1 MPILCLKSRLGRPQ
15 ANLCSD
21 AARPLQRSN
30 LKPPWNADPW
40 NAPNFWPAA
49 GGNFLGFVSVSLT
62 KSTAETVFQYIEIVV
77 STMIA
82 WPAVP
87 SLSKYV
93 QKRVTQCSQSGRR
106 SAFASGG
113 DGCGLCQCSVCNHQL
128 PTVLLTVS
136 DSEHCPESR
145 YRGDL

>member
-1 MPILCLKSRLGRPQ
+1 MDRRLILENSFFVIVPEIVDVIRSKIRLGRPQ

-77 STMIA
+77 STMI
-82 WPAVP
+82 
-87 SLSKYV
+87 
-93 QKRVTQCSQSGRR
+93 T
-106 SAFASGG
+106 
-113 DGCGLCQCSVCNHQL
+113 
-128 PTVLLTVS
+128 
-136 DSEHCPESR
+136 
-145 YRGDL
+145 